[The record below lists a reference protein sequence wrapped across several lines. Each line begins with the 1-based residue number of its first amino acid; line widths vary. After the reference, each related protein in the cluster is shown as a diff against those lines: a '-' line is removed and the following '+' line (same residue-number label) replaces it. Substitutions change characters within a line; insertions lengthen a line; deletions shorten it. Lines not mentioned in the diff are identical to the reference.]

1 MFGCVW
7 ERKERESTQKLP
19 IIFFFFFHNEGFV
32 IIYIEKMTLQ
42 HSAHLVGPPA
52 IATLL
57 TSAILA
63 FSQFEF
69 GHLFEGLPGLV
80 LS

>member
-1 MFGCVW
+1 
-7 ERKERESTQKLP
+7 
-19 IIFFFFFHNEGFV
+19 
-32 IIYIEKMTLQ
+32 MTLQ
-42 HSAHLVGPPA
+42 HLAHLVGPLA

>member
-1 MFGCVW
+1 MFRCVW
-7 ERKERESTQKLP
+7 EREERESTQKLP
-19 IIFFFFFHNEGFV
+19 IIFFFFNNEGFG
-32 IIYIEKMTLQ
+32 IIYTEKMTLQ